1 MNPFLLFAFGADWV
15 LFFLFIMLGYL
26 DTRTGP
32 SGGGYNLGAVA
43 FFILGI
49 FLTIACGASWH
60 ALHYP

>member
-1 MNPFLLFAFGADWV
+1 MNPFLIFAFAGDWLLFMLF
-15 LFFLFIMLGYL
+15 LFFGYL

-32 SGGGYNLGAVA
+32 DSSNYNLGAFV

-60 ALHYP
+60 QLHP